1 MIFQLCD
8 EGYTS
13 TKSNSTGRRHTNWLN
28 MIYPRLCLSRNLLKE
43 DGVIFVSIDEDE
55 VHNLRK
61 VMYEIYGEENLF
73 ETRYFDFPKPTL
85 LLKEFIKQ
93 STSDNDIKVQKLICY
108 EKALS
113 TNVKLNLRENLDL
126 EVL

>member
-1 MIFQLCD
+1 
-8 EGYTS
+8 
-13 TKSNSTGRRHTNWLN
+13 